1 MVTNVFSMIVFI
13 CDLQSNICNVRWHR
27 RWGWAN
33 IDGAVVAELCCV
45 LTECR
50 PTHTHVAVI
59 LPFHTA
65 SILCQIDR
73 IVSNMKIDYVNFY
86 TIVSLIYFY
95 HKCIHIFWFLPIL
108 PAKGITILRNY
119 IVTISRST
127 HLVISRLTLYN
138 IVPLSRAT
146 STILPLH
153 RQASS
158 TIISSISSGY
168 EPKHFLL

>member
-1 MVTNVFSMIVFI
+1 MLT
-13 CDLQSNICNVRWHR
+13 
-27 RWGWAN
+27 
-33 IDGAVVAELCCV
+33 V

-59 LPFHTA
+59 LPFPYWH
-65 SILCQIDR
+65 QKHFRFD
-73 IVSNMKIDYVNFY
+73 FY
-86 TIVSLIYFY
+86 QYFPPRR
-95 HKCIHIFWFLPIL
+95 L
-108 PAKGITILRNY
+108 TILHNY
-119 IVTISRST
+119 LVTISRST

-158 TIISSISSGY
+158 TITSSITSGY